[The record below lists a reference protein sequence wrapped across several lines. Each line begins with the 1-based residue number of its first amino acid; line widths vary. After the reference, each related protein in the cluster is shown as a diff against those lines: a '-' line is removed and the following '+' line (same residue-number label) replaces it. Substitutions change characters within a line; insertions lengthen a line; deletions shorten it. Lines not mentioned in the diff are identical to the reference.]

1 MIKENENTILKK
13 FFLMIDYLNNI
24 FKIILL
30 LNLYIYILFINKFNF
45 ILVICNLII
54 IIKINNYSFY
64 KNY

>member
-30 LNLYIYILFINKFNF
+30 LNLYIYIYIYIYIIFINKFNLF
-45 ILVICNLII
+45 
-54 IIKINNYSFY
+54 
-64 KNY
+64 